1 MYVFPSVAEQAP
13 DDHAVQVRH
22 DGSAEG
28 GRQGNTLVPVLAG
41 RPEAWP
47 RDELQ
52 KLPQR
57 RAMEYL
63 ERLRKGVASLR
74 DDVNRASAFLKAH
87 HGTDA
92 SGAVA
97 LLQQWV
103 DAFAVRSLV
112 LAPARGEV
120 ARFVRYNDALLDECG
135 EPRMSDHDLA
145 MALLRSGWFP
155 DTETPVE
162 KLTIRRDREAR
173 QEGRA
178 GSSQEG

>member
-1 MYVFPSVAEQAP
+1 MLVSVLVGASRGVAP
-13 DDHAVQVRH
+13 
-22 DGSAEG
+22 
-28 GRQGNTLVPVLAG
+28 
-41 RPEAWP
+41 
-47 RDELQ
+47 
-52 KLPQR
+52 R
-57 RAMEYL
+57 RAAEAPAASGDEYL